1 MTLSARKRPIGLV
14 VGVVLAVAVSSGAA
28 LAAVDAGKVIASRI
42 DGFKKMGSA
51 FKGMN
56 DGLKSDAPDAK
67 VLADQAKTVNQV
79 AHQVG
84 KWFPAGSGPE
94 SGQKTRAKAEIWS
107 DGAGFATAVKNL
119 EIESA
124 KLETVAKGGDIE
136 ALKAQVKATGGACG
150 GCHTKYRAPEQH

>member
-1 MTLSARKRPIGLV
+1 MPILIDIFPARTDNYGYLV
-14 VGVVLAVAVSSGAA
+14 HDTATGKTAA
-28 LAAVDAGKVIASRI
+28 I
-42 DGFKKMGSA
+42 
-51 FKGMN
+51 
-56 DGLKSDAPDAK
+56 DAPDAK
-67 VLADQAKTVNQV
+67 AMAGQAATVNQM

-107 DGAGFATAVKNL
+107 DSAGFATAVHNL
-119 EIESA
+119 EVESA

-136 ALKAQVKATGGACG
+136 ALKAQAKATGGACG